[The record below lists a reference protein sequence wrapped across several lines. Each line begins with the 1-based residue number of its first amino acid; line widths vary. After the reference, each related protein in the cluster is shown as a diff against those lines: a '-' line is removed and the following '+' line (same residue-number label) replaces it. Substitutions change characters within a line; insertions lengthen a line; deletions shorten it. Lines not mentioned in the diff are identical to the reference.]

1 MSEFFSFYSNLLRNL
16 MMKEK
21 AEKVAVKRNI
31 ALSFLSR
38 LGLYLSNMCNFFAS
52 FLSASLRKGTHFWQS
67 ITYIGLSLSILSLFL
82 RHRSGYMNATLNV
95 KLCCNTPELIEFRFK
110 SIS

>member
-1 MSEFFSFYSNLLRNL
+1 MSEFFSFYSNLLRNP

-38 LGLYLSNMCNFFAS
+38 LGLYLSKYVQLLC
-52 FLSASLRKGTHFWQS
+52 K
-67 ITYIGLSLSILSLFL
+67 LSLCLFEKGDPL
-82 RHRSGYMNATLNV
+82 LAVHNLYWTQSEHSFV
-95 KLCCNTPELIEFRFK
+95 VFK
-110 SIS
+110 T